1 MWREGVR
8 VNFQDVV
15 DRCLDELLPPP
26 EQDRPLAYVED
37 RHILKCYIVTG
48 SQIKAGDMLQI
59 SYRTIRNRM
68 SKMFP
73 PHKLLA
79 LPGSR
84 GRTDLGFLIEYV
96 VQRMPRDMAL
106 PPIAKKSPV
115 WRDNRI
121 RGLALHRPDEVL
133 PPVSQAIE
141 DDVDDG
147 LTYPCHRDFDF
158 WDWYMNQDHIK
169 MHKSHGVGT
178 AFREDLH
185 GEA

>member
-1 MWREGVR
+1 M
-8 VNFQDVV
+8 
-15 DRCLDELLPPP
+15 
-26 EQDRPLAYVED
+26 
-37 RHILKCYIVTG
+37 LKCYIMSG
-48 SQIKAGDMLQI
+48 SQLQASEMLQI

-73 PHKLLA
+73 PSKILA
-79 LPGSR
+79 LPGNR

-133 PPVSQAIE
+133 PEVTDEVDE
-141 DDVDDG
+141 DDEFV
-147 LTYPCHRDFDF
+147 YPCHRDFEF

-169 MHKSHGVGT
+169 SHSARGVGT
-178 AFREDLH
+178 TYQEDLH